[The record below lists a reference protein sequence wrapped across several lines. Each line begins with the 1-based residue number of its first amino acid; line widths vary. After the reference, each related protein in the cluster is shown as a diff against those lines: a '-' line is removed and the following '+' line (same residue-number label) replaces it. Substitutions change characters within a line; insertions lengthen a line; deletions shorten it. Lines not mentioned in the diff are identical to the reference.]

1 MARSS
6 MIQKHETVTAQK
18 AFADF
23 LQNCKMK
30 NLAQK
35 TVRNYDV
42 TFKKFLDFYRL
53 DDGAFISQEIINQ

>member
-1 MARSS
+1 MARIN

-23 LQNCKMK
+23 LQSCKMK

-35 TVRNYDV
+35 TVKTMIQRSRSSW
-42 TFKKFLDFYRL
+42 TFTVWTMLHLSHRK
-53 DDGAFISQEIINQ
+53 